1 VEGVMHGLYLLWWV
15 GERGISPATVA
26 AMLAIGDLAAF
37 LLEVPTG
44 WAADRLGHRASLI
57 AGSSLQALGMLACW
71 LGYGVPELVVATLL
85 VACGDA
91 FRSGADQALLY
102 RTCLALGQD
111 DRFQKTEARTRAAGL
126 VALVVL
132 LLGGGAIVARWGF
145 AAGWAAEVGLS
156 LAGLA
161 IACAMVEPPPD
172 DGRSDRRD
180 STPAVSTRP
189 FGRAH
194 AIALRVIPAALLGGA
209 ASASSFLAQT
219 SGAAG
224 PVGVTILVAAITLAE
239 SAGAATA
246 SRTSGTGLRGQWILA
261 AFGSAV
267 GIMAIAIQSTLLA
280 AAIVLSFLLGLAQP
294 IRAALLQRLAPGH
307 ARARVASAASAC
319 DMACSAIAL
328 VLAGGWSRATRR
340 H

>member
-15 GERGISPATVA
+15 GERGISPAMVA
-26 AMLAIGDLAAF
+26 AMLAIGDVAVF

-71 LGYGVPELVVATLL
+71 LGGGIPDLVVASLL

-102 RTCLALGQD
+102 RTCVALGQE
-111 DRFQKTEARTRAAGL
+111 DRFQTTEARTRAAGL

-132 LLGGGAIVARWGF
+132 TLGGGVIVTRWGF

-156 LAGLA
+156 IVGLA
-161 IACAMVEPPPD
+161 IAWAMVEPPPE
-172 DGRSDRRD
+172 GRRNGTRE
-180 STPAVSTRP
+180 STSAVSEKPLR
-189 FGRAH
+189 RAH
-194 AIALRVIPAALLGGA
+194 AIAFLVIPAALLGGA

-219 SGAAG
+219 GGAAG

-246 SRTSGTGLRGQWILA
+246 SLVTGAGLRGQWIVA
-261 AFGSAV
+261 AFGAAGGMMAVAIPSALL
-267 GIMAIAIQSTLLA
+267 MAAVA
-280 AAIVLSFLLGLAQP
+280 LSFLVGLAQP
-294 IRAALLQRLAPGH
+294 IRAALLQRLAH
-307 ARARVASAASAC
+307 DDARARTASAASAC
-319 DMACSAIAL
+319 DMVCSAVAL
-328 VLAGGWSRATRR
+328 LLAGGWSRTARR

>member
-15 GERGISPATVA
+15 GERGMSPLTVA
-26 AMLAIGDLAAF
+26 ALLAIGDLAVF

-57 AGSSLQALGMLACW
+57 AGSFLQALGMLACW
-71 LGYGVPELVVATLL
+71 LGRGVPDLVVASLL

-102 RTCLALGQD
+102 RTCVALGQE
-111 DRFQKTEARTRAAGL
+111 DRFQPTEARTRAAAL

-132 LLGGGAIVARWGF
+132 LLGGGVIVTQWGF

-161 IACAMVEPPPD
+161 IACAMVEPPAD
-172 DGRSDRRD
+172 CGRNDKRESM
-180 STPAVSTRP
+180 PAVSTKPLR
-189 FGRAH
+189 RVH
-194 AIALRVIPAALLGGA
+194 AITFLVVPAALLGGA

-219 SGAAG
+219 GGMAG

-246 SRTSGTGLRGQWILA
+246 SLVTGTGLRGQWMLA
-261 AFGSAV
+261 AVGAAAGLMAV
-267 GIMAIAIQSTLLA
+267 AIPSTLLM
-280 AAIVLSFLLGLAQP
+280 AAIALSFLVGLAHP
-294 IRAALLQRLAPGH
+294 IRAALLQRLAH
-307 ARARVASAASAC
+307 DDARARMASAASAC
-319 DMACSAIAL
+319 DMVCSAVAL
-328 VLAGGWSRATRR
+328 LLAGGWSRTARR

>member
-26 AMLAIGDLAAF
+26 AILAIGDVAVF
-37 LLEVPTG
+37 VVEVPTG
-44 WAADRLGHRASLI
+44 WFADRLGHRASLI
-57 AGSSLQALGMLACW
+57 VGSSLQVLGMLACW
-71 LGYGVPELVVATLL
+71 LGRGVPDLVIASLL

-102 RTCLALGQD
+102 RTCVALGRE
-111 DRFQKTEARTRAAGL
+111 DRFQPVEARTRATGL

-132 LLGGGAIVARWGF
+132 LLGGGVVVARWGF
-145 AAGWAAEVGLS
+145 AAGWAAEVALS

-161 IACAMVEPPPD
+161 IACAMVEPPS
-172 DGRSDRRD
+172 DGSWIDRRE
-180 STPAVSTRP
+180 STPESTEPLRKA
-189 FGRAH
+189 R
-194 AIALRVIPAALLGGA
+194 AIAFLVIPAALLGGA

-219 SGAAG
+219 GGTAG

-246 SRTSGTGLRGQWILA
+246 SRVTEAGLRGQWILA
-261 AFGSAV
+261 AVGAAV
-267 GIMAIAIQSTLLA
+267 GLMAVAVPSTLLVA
-280 AAIVLSFLLGLAQP
+280 AVALSLLVGLAQP
-294 IRAALLQRLAPGH
+294 IRAALLQRLAH
-307 ARARVASAASAC
+307 DDARARMASAASAC
-319 DMACSAIAL
+319 DMVCSAVAL
-328 VLAGGWSRATRR
+328 LLTGGWSRAARQ